1 MDIDETIHWL
11 KVLVGSSTPF
21 QEPIR
26 DALSEAIMDLYFLS
40 KAVYDYEK
48 KSKKT
53 KSKV

>member
-40 KAVYDYEK
+40 KAVHDYDDQRRKGMSE
-48 KSKKT
+48 
-53 KSKV
+53 V